1 MDNGCDIRIDK
12 EGIWYY
18 RGAEMFRKEILSLF
32 FQNVKK
38 DDSGKYLIEM
48 GEERCYLDV
57 EDTVFVVT
65 EVHKTKKTADN
76 SDFLYVL
83 LNDDCREELAL
94 DTLTVGND
102 NVLYCQVKEGRF
114 AARFLRKSYYQLSE
128 FIEEDNNNFFIR
140 QNGVKYYIKNN

>member
-1 MDNGCDIRIDK
+1 MDNGCDIKIDK

-38 DDSGKYLIEM
+38 DDNGKYLIEM
-48 GEERCYLDV
+48 GEEKCYLDV

-65 EVHKTKKTADN
+65 EVHKTKKPADN
-76 SDFLYVL
+76 SDCLYVL

-94 DTLTVGND
+94 STLKVGKD

-128 FIEEDNNNFFIR
+128 FIEEEENRFFIR
-140 QNGVKYYIKNN
+140 QSGEKYYIKNN